1 MKTIKKLSTFE
12 KVQLSIMTVVM
23 STLVITV
30 INWGI
35 NGFVSNF

>member
-1 MKTIKKLSTFE
+1 MKKVLKLSTFE
-12 KVQLSIMTVVM
+12 KIQLTIMTVVM

-30 INWGI
+30 VQWGI